1 MYLGLRIQFRDGK
14 RVSKSFKSVN
24 LVISATLEILNNSDI
39 SVILVLSVIVDIL
52 DMIAAI

>member
-14 RVSKSFKSVN
+14 RVSQSFKSVN

>member
-52 DMIAAI
+52 DMIAAL

>member
-14 RVSKSFKSVN
+14 RLSKSFKSVN

>member
-14 RVSKSFKSVN
+14 RLSKSFKSVN

-52 DMIAAI
+52 DMIAAL

>member
-24 LVISATLEILNNSDI
+24 LVISATLEILNNSGI
-39 SVILVLSVIVDIL
+39 SVILVFSVIVDIL